1 MSICDLIHGVIYGLY
16 IGEGR
21 LLDSY
26 TLWQVH
32 CIKFRN
38 RGGCVPA
45 CLPSYIY
52 FIDKKKRKK
61 KNQKLVWWLKKYV
74 CCFDFFFYIYL
85 KYKTNIKTNLVN
97 E

>member
-61 KNQKLVWWLKKYV
+61 KKPKVSLVVENMFVALI
-74 CCFDFFFYIYL
+74 FLYIS
-85 KYKTNIKTNLVN
+85 K